1 MVGHAGLVVAGRYRL
16 QDRLGAGGM
25 GAVWRATDQML
36 RVDVA
41 LKEVSIPVDST
52 PGEWTERIA
61 RARGE
66 GMNAARLRGHPGIVS
81 VHDVV
86 EDGGLPWI
94 VMDLIIPARSVADRL
109 RGSGGLRPDETASIG
124 AAVADALAFAHA
136 KGVVHR
142 DIKPGNILLAE
153 NGRALVTDFGIAA
166 HNDDSRMTAAGVV
179 GTIAYVAP
187 ERLGGQPADGRSD
200 VFSLGVTLYQMV
212 EGRLPFQADTT
223 AGLLSAILFEPPR
236 PTVLA
241 GRLQPVL
248 EAMLEKDPAVRLDA
262 AAAARALASLAAGGP
277 ASPVLVPPQVPAP
290 VSPPAP
296 PLPPA
301 PPPAQAPTPL
311 LPRVPTV
318 SRPATALLPP
328 VGEPEAGGS
337 RWPDSGMPGTPGA
350 PGRPSGRVWL
360 VAGTLTAVL
369 AILAGVFLAR
379 GGVGTHPGDGSLTGT
394 ASSTVAATGP
404 EDGVPKVSPS
414 AAASGAGS
422 GAGTSA
428 GTSAGTGA
436 RTSSATA
443 AGSPRP
449 SQELTVVPSFSA
461 AAPGVSQYSA
471 DYYATLTR
479 SRQDGFLLRVGFD
492 ATGRSDLRDPRTSCV
507 LVSSGSR
514 EFRLFPVQAEVPVS
528 SSGRYSG
535 TLTFSLALP
544 GSYRFRY
551 SCQADYSPALLGT
564 VTMPSVAVSVYDDNY
579 FVNVLEVRVGA
590 GRTVVLFAAAG
601 AADLRV
607 PATSCLRSEGGIRK
621 PVVELKT
628 SRKSLTGATYI
639 GTMRFEGTPPA
650 TFVYSCSDYSPVNL

>member
-61 RARGE
+61 RARRE

-153 NGRALVTDFGIAA
+153 SGRALVTDFGIAA

-241 GRLQPVL
+241 GPLRPVL
-248 EAMLEKDPAVRLDA
+248 DAMLEKDPVVRLDA

-277 ASPVLVPPQVPAP
+277 ASPVLVPAQVPTP
-290 VSPPAP
+290 TPAQ
-296 PLPPA
+296 L
-301 PPPAQAPTPL
+301 PPPAQVPTPP

-337 RWPDSGMPGTPGA
+337 RWPDSGMPGTPGLSGA

-379 GGVGTHPGDGSLTGT
+379 GGVGAHPGDGSLTGT
-394 ASSTVAATGP
+394 ASATVAATGP
-404 EDGVPKVSPS
+404 EDGVPRVSPS

-422 GAGTSA
+422 GAASGA

-514 EFRLFPVQAEVPVS
+514 ELRLFPVQADVPVS

-551 SCQADYSPALLGT
+551 SCQADYSAALLGT

-590 GRTVVLFAAAG
+590 GRTVVFFAAAG

-607 PATSCLRSEGGIRK
+607 PVTSCLRLESGIRR

-628 SRKSLTGATYI
+628 SRKSPTGATYI

-650 TFVYSCSDYSPVNL
+650 TLVYSCSDYSPVNL